1 MKCLLLCQSID
12 TEVVWVGWWMCI
24 VKFVRISYFIKSL
37 NFGFFWSFLWFLF
50 SLFFFLSSL
59 LLLISFPAFHNPILQ
74 NIHKLLM
81 LFLPFFN
88 PFSDRFG
95 LLFTL
100 SLYILGV
107 DLLGSLFHTFSS
119 FLFVFF
125 IKFHHIFVQI
135 FFPLDYCQ
143 MVLREYVLYII
154 RILLFTYIAKTFILL
169 AAASN
174 SGIGWG

>member
-1 MKCLLLCQSID
+1 
-12 TEVVWVGWWMCI
+12 
-24 VKFVRISYFIKSL
+24 
-37 NFGFFWSFLWFLF
+37 
-50 SLFFFLSSL
+50 
-59 LLLISFPAFHNPILQ
+59 
-74 NIHKLLM
+74 M

-88 PFSDRFG
+88 PFSDRLG

-100 SLYILGV
+100 FLYILGV

-174 SGIGWG
+174 SGIGRGQPELKVFIFCLRSLLIFIPFFLCFIGAISRALAGLGLPARQIEVGGIRIF